1 MIALIAIHPVIRSLA
16 DYNEHLNYIYLT
28 LYAGI
33 TRIVFKRIIKNG
45 SEEPFQADDKPCHQ
59 LGRLLRKSADK
70 TNRGESCTEYC
81 EPRFVLSE
89 KI

>member
-1 MIALIAIHPVIRSLA
+1 LSKDRPIGFLWFAENKYGLIKQNGQRTIAFSAR
-16 DYNEHLNYIYLT
+16 
-28 LYAGI
+28 
-33 TRIVFKRIIKNG
+33 
-45 SEEPFQADDKPCHQ
+45 QADDKPCHQ